1 MWVAERAVSPTSG
14 AMTYLLVDDE
24 LRVHPEVRLFAI
36 YLRGSGRSPETA
48 RAYVPRVGRFLNWCE
63 GRGVNFRAVTVV
75 DLSAYKHS
83 LEAQPTSNG
92 APLSGKTVN
101 AHLTAVLEF
110 LRFGASYDLID
121 AAVVER
127 LSHRRYIHSGA
138 SGFDPGEG
146 GQFRCVT
153 SPYVKAKEITLPPST
168 LSMADVDAVLG
179 ACLTARD
186 RFLVI
191 ALLATGARIGE
202 ALGWRRQDL
211 HLLPDSTALG
221 CRTPGAHAHV
231 VPRQDNANGA
241 RAKSG
246 RPRTVPVD
254 GAVVR
259 AYRDYQVERDDVPGG
274 DLSDFVFVNL
284 VGAQRGQPLSY
295 SNAFQVLRR
304 AGHRAGVPHL
314 HPHQF
319 RHTAA
324 TSWIRAGVATDIVQ
338 SLLGHAS
345 ATSTA
350 IYVHANDEDR
360 RAAVEH
366 VASARDEVLS

>member
-14 AMTYLLVDDE
+14 ATTYLLVDDE
-24 LRVHPEVRLFAI
+24 LRVHPEVKLFAI

-48 RAYVPRVGRFLNWCE
+48 RAYVPRVGKFLNWCE
-63 GRGVNFRAVTVV
+63 GRGVDFRKVTVV
-75 DLSAYKHS
+75 DLSAYKHH
-83 LEAQPTSNG
+83 LEARSAPKG
-92 APLSGKTVN
+92 APLRGKTVN

-127 LSHRRYIHSGA
+127 LSHRRYIYSGA

-153 SPYVKAKEITLPPST
+153 TPYVKAKEITLPPST
-168 LSMADVDAVLG
+168 LSTAEVEVVLG
-179 ACLTARD
+179 ECLTARD

-202 ALGWRRQDL
+202 ALGWRREDL

-221 CRTPGAHAHV
+221 CRTPGAHVHV
-231 VPRQDNANGA
+231 IPRQDNANGA

-246 RPRTVPVD
+246 RPRIVPVD

-259 AYRDYQVERDDVPGG
+259 AYRDYRVERDEALGG

-284 VGAQRGQPLSY
+284 AGAQRGQPLSY

-304 AGHRAGVPHL
+304 TGHRAGLSHL

-345 ATSTA
+345 PTSTA
-350 IYVHANDEDR
+350 IYVHANDDDK

-366 VASARDEVLS
+366 VRSVSREPLS